1 MRELFPIGTV
11 ALLEGGTKRVMITG
25 YMITEVDKPD
35 RVYDYCG
42 VIYPEGSLS
51 SNQVL
56 LFDHKQIKRVYGEGY
71 KDNEYDVFMTKL
83 HKIIESTNGEGG
95 KDAFSN
101 ADIC

>member
-11 ALLEGGTKRVMITG
+11 VLLEGGTKRVMITG

-35 RVYDYCG
+35 KVYDYCG

-56 LFDHKQIKRVYGEGY
+56 LFNHSQIKTVYGEGY
-71 KDNEYDVFMTKL
+71 RDNEYEVFMERL
-83 HKIIESTNGEGG
+83 HRVLESAEGEGG
-95 KDAFSN
+95 KSIFS
-101 ADIC
+101 DVSI